1 MKGGKKKSGNKKRST
16 MNSNLEPVME
26 EGTQSHLKDWDSQNF
41 KYLKLLNR
49 KEALKKIASFKSKA
63 KRRT

>member
-1 MKGGKKKSGNKKRST
+1 